1 MGKWPMVRIG
11 DVCEFIRNGAS
22 IKQDNSKKGFPITRI
37 ETISN
42 GVFDR
47 SKMGYAGIYDL
58 GKYEDY
64 VLKTG
69 DILMSHINSISHL
82 GKTAYY
88 ENINNE
94 TIIHGMNLLC
104 LRLKKEQV
112 NYRYTFYYLNSPFFK
127 RQIPRITKKS
137 VNQASFT
144 VTALKELQFIFPPLN
159 IQKYIADT
167 LDKTQEI
174 IDGYKKQLAE
184 LDNLIKAVFYEMFGD
199 IRLNKKKWART
210 KIGEVCHDNIKKLS
224 GNEKIEISYVD
235 ISAISNTEKE
245 IISVKN
251 INSKDAPSR
260 AKQILEL
267 NDILVST
274 VRPNLNAVAI
284 NNINT
289 GKKVIG
295 STGFC
300 VLRCKSTIN
309 YRYLFEI
316 VKSDYFIDK
325 LVSLARGAS
334 YPAVTDYDVKNI
346 DIPIPPLDLQNKF
359 AEIVAKIEE
368 QKALV
373 KQAITESEHLFKSLM
388 SEYFD

>member
-1 MGKWPMVRIG
+1 MGKWPLVRLG
-11 DVCEFIRNGAS
+11 DVATVVSGSTPKTSVEEYWNGNNCWVTPAELSDEVFVINDTNRKITDLAVKDTGLKPLPKGTVLLSSRAPIGKVAITGHVMYCNQGFKNLICGES
-22 IKQDNSKKGFPITRI
+22 IYN
-37 ETISN
+37 
-42 GVFDR
+42 
-47 SKMGYAGIYDL
+47 
-58 GKYEDY
+58 KYLFWF
-64 VLKTG
+64 LK
-69 DILMSHINSISHL
+69 
-82 GKTAYY
+82 GKT
-88 ENINNE
+88 E
-94 TIIHGMNLLC
+94 
-104 LRLKKEQV
+104 
-112 NYRYTFYYLNSPFFK
+112 YLNSLGRGATFK
-127 RQIPRITKKS
+127 EISKKIVEDIKIPLPCID
-137 VNQASFT
+137 
-144 VTALKELQFIFPPLN
+144 
-159 IQKYIADT
+159 IQKHIANT

-174 IDGYKKQLAE
+174 IDGHKKQLAE
-184 LDNLIKAVFYEMFGD
+184 LDDLIKAVFYEMFGD

-368 QKALV
+368 EKALV
-373 KQAITESEHLFKSLM
+373 KQAITESEHLFNSLM
-388 SEYFD
+388 NEYFD

>member
-1 MGKWPMVRIG
+1 MGKWPMVRLG
-11 DVCEFIRNGAS
+11 DVCTINMGQSPSSESYNDVKDGIPFYQGNADFGEVHPKARLYCNKPIKIANKNDVLLSVRAPIGALN
-22 IKQDNSKKGFPITRI
+22 IANEKCCIGRGLCAIT
-37 ETISN
+37 EKENVSYY
-42 GVFDR
+42 
-47 SKMGYAGIYDL
+47 KYIY
-58 GKYEDY
+58 Y
-64 VLKTG
+64 VLK
-69 DILMSHINSISHL
+69 
-82 GKTAYY
+82 
-88 ENINNE
+88 
-94 TIIHGMNLLC
+94 
-104 LRLKKEQV
+104 RKKEELIAKGTGS
-112 NYRYTFYYLNSPFFK
+112 TFKAINKTSIQSIK
-127 RQIPRITKKS
+127 IP
-137 VNQASFT
+137 
-144 VTALKELQFIFPPLN
+144 LPPLDV
-159 IQKYIADT
+159 QKHIADT

-174 IDGYKKQLAE
+174 IAGYKKQLVK
-184 LDNLIKAVFYEMFGD
+184 LDNLIMAVFYEMFGD